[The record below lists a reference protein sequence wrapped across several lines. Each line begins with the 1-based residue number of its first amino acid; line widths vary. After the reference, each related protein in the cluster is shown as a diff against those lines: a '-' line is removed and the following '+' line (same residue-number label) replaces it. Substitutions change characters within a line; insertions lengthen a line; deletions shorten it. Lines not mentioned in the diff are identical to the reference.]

1 MSEAS
6 ASARELLGKDHPL
19 VRVDEATTAVERQAL
34 VCVAFLLATVAA
46 AYPDITP
53 AAWLAGSA
61 AAVDLTLVALV
72 ALLRHERHIQA
83 RNVIIE
89 RGPRHLPRVQLEMTR
104 LTDGR
109 HRAKLGQRLR
119 RAVDQAE
126 GWHSL
131 LVASRPP
138 VGILELLPYAAV
150 AREIADHLDASHP
163 SVRGIALVDRLL
175 SDGYSSPLYVGD
187 GYRLQCELRQIRY
200 ELAGDVAHAAT
211 GSSPAVLRLDG
222 HV

>member
-1 MSEAS
+1 MSKAS

-19 VRVDEATTAVERQAL
+19 VRMDEATIAVERQAL
-34 VCVAFLLATVAA
+34 VCTAFLLATVAA

-72 ALLRHERHIQA
+72 ALLRHERHIHA

-89 RGPRHLPRVQLEMTR
+89 HGPLHLPRVQLEMTR
-104 LTDGR
+104 LADGR
-109 HRAKLGQRLR
+109 HRAKLAQRLL
-119 RAVDQAE
+119 RAVEDAE

-138 VGILELLPYAAV
+138 VGILELLPHAPL
-150 AREIADHLDASHP
+150 AREIADHLNTNHP
-163 SVRGIALVDRLL
+163 SVRGVALVDRLL
-175 SDGYSSPLYVGD
+175 GDGYSSPLYVGD
-187 GYRLQCELRQIRY
+187 GYRLQCELRQILY
-200 ELAGDVAHAAT
+200 ELAGAVARAAT
-211 GSSPAVLRLDG
+211 SRS
-222 HV
+222 